1 MMIDKKDFTKYSD
14 EELDIWFNEHII
26 GWSGHTISAKENYEI
41 VIAEMQRR
49 NARTQM
55 VATNKIVDLTNQL
68 VILTNRLKWLTNV
81 LVILTIVSTLILILK
96 K

>member
-1 MMIDKKDFTKYSD
+1 MTDKRDFTKYSD
-14 EELDIWFNEHII
+14 EELDVWFNEHII

-49 NARTQM
+49 HTKTQM
-55 VATNKIVDLTNQL
+55 VATKKIVDLTNQL
-68 VILTNRLKWLTNV
+68 VVLTYRLKWLTNV
-81 LVILTIVSTLILILK
+81 LVVLTIASILILIFK

>member
-1 MMIDKKDFTKYSD
+1 MLDKKNFTEYSD
-14 EELDIWFNEHII
+14 EELDTWFNEHIK

-49 NARTQM
+49 HTKTQK
-55 VATNKIVDLTNQL
+55 VATEKMVDLTKQL
-68 VILTNRLKWLTNV
+68 VVLTDRLKWLTNV
-81 LVILTIVSTLILILK
+81 LVILTIASILILIFK